1 MKALRSPP
9 WLCWPLWNTCI
20 CVTNDHGSVPLV
32 VNTSRSF
39 PHSWLITGFITRV
52 IRRVSLIEQELLSLP
67 EHVCSTSVFS
77 GVHVARSL
85 VFWVVLCR
93 YCSSFVDSCLSLFF
107 WPLCCLFFDLQILI
121 TPLLWY
127 LQTLP
132 SLSSSNL
139 TFVNYC
145 FDMQILC
152 RIHNIICIFNKC

>member
-9 WLCWPLWNTCI
+9 WLGWPLWNTCI

-93 YCSSFVDSCLSLFF
+93 YCSSFVDSCLSFFF

>member
-1 MKALRSPP
+1 MKVLRSPP
-9 WLCWPLWNTCI
+9 WLGWPLCNTCI
-20 CVTNDHGSVPLV
+20 CVTNNHGS
-32 VNTSRSF
+32 
-39 PHSWLITGFITRV
+39 RV

-93 YCSSFVDSCLSLFF
+93 YCSSFVDSCLSFFF

-121 TPLLWY
+121 TPPLWY

>member
-1 MKALRSPP
+1 LKALRSPP
-9 WLCWPLWNTCI
+9 WLGWPLWNI

-93 YCSSFVDSCLSLFF
+93 YCSSFVDSCLSFF
-107 WPLCCLFFDLQILI
+107 LCCLFFDLQILI
-121 TPLLWY
+121 TPPLWY